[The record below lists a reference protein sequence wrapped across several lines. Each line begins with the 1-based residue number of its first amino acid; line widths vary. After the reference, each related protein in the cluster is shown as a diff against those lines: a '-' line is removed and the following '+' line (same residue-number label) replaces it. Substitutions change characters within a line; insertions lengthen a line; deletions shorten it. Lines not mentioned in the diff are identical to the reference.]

1 MTIQWHAHEVLHDA
15 DDADA
20 LEDVDAA
27 AVSPAEPPEEATASE
42 AMAAVVA
49 VPVAAPAEAAVAPL
63 PPLRK
68 SVTYQPDPFNW
79 KPAAVSCFLN
89 VAAPQAGQSVSG

>member
-1 MTIQWHAHEVLHDA
+1 MTIQWQAHEVLHGA

-27 AVSPAEPPEEATASE
+27 AVSPAEPAAASE
-42 AMAAVVA
+42 ALAAVVA
-49 VPVAAPAEAAVAPL
+49 LPVAVLAEAAAAPL

-68 SVTYQPDPFNW
+68 SVTYQPEPFNW

>member
-1 MTIQWHAHEVLHDA
+1 MTTQWHAHEVLHGA
-15 DDADA
+15 DVADA
-20 LEDVDAA
+20 LAVVDAA
-27 AVSPAEPPEEATASE
+27 VRSPAEPADASE
-42 AMAAVVA
+42 ALAAVVA